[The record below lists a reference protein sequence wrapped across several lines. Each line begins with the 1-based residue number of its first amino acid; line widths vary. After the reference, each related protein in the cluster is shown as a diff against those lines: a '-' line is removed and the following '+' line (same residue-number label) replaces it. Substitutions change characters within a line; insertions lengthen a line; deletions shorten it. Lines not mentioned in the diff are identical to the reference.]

1 MHALPVL
8 PRPPPGNAPA
18 TAASRLTPARALL
31 ALAGAALVSA
41 SFVRFDRLAHAL
53 VAAFVVCVLVVVSGY
68 DLERGIIPNRIVLP
82 AAAAV
87 LAARIAIS
95 PGHTVEWVVAAA
107 GAAGFLLV
115 MHLVYPAGMGMGDV
129 KLALL
134 LGAALGWLVV
144 LALFVGSLGVGLA
157 GVVFLVREGRA
168 ARKKAIPFGPFLA
181 LGAIAALF
189 LGGP

>member
-1 MHALPVL
+1 
-8 PRPPPGNAPA
+8 
-18 TAASRLTPARALL
+18 
-31 ALAGAALVSA
+31 
-41 SFVRFDRLAHAL
+41 
-53 VAAFVVCVLVVVSGY
+53 
-68 DLERGIIPNRIVLP
+68 
-82 AAAAV
+82 
-87 LAARIAIS
+87 
-95 PGHTVEWVVAAA
+95 
-107 GAAGFLLV
+107 

-189 LGGP
+189 LGGPSRRPPSFLHLPGVVESLKLGQ